1 MHVVPNTKY
10 LQHSYI
16 NNKDIS
22 INLSRLTKVPLQ
34 QISAETL
41 SISVTPSIFHTVPQ
55 GVHMQDIQQLLR
67 EGETLADCV
76 KLMIEYQ
83 GRIFE

>member
-1 MHVVPNTKY
+1 MHFSLLCLMAPC
-10 LQHSYI
+10 I
-16 NNKDIS
+16 
-22 INLSRLTKVPLQ
+22 LSFSVSLLLSLTKVPLQ

-41 SISVTPSIFHTVPQ
+41 SISITPSIFHTVPQ
-55 GVHMQDIQQLLR
+55 GVHMNDIQALLR

-76 KLMIEYQ
+76 NLMIEYH